1 MTKERQ
7 LLLLHQQHCSVLLP
21 LWLRCAREENSS
33 VFPAPS
39 PRLRQQHSGNTG
51 VSRVARVT
59 DVVGVPRVAQV
70 TNVVGVPLALP
81 GMAGVPPHPLVQ
93 LHRLPW
99 EAPPFPPLPSILTG
113 LFIWPKHGLAV

>member
-7 LLLLHQQHCSVLLP
+7 LLLLHQQHCSVLSP
-21 LWLRCAREENSS
+21 LWLRCAQEENSS

-39 PRLRQQHSGNTG
+39 PRLGQQHRGNMG
-51 VSRVARVT
+51 VPRVARVT
-59 DVVGVPRVAQV
+59 D
-70 TNVVGVPLALP
+70 VVGVPLALP
-81 GMAGVPPHPLVQ
+81 GMAGVPPHPSVQ